1 MGALFRLS
9 LRQLTGKWRLLLLV
23 LLAAL
28 PIGLAVLVSLLL
40 GEDETSN
47 EEFVDTLLDAL
58 LIGAV
63 MPIISLVLA
72 TALFGNEVEDQ
83 TLNYL
88 VLRPVPRYQIVL
100 AKFSAA
106 LAIGLPL
113 VVLSG
118 VIASWLGGSGELGS
132 KIVLL
137 DSDGV
142 AIGAV
147 GIALLLGFVAYT
159 ALFTW
164 AGLMSTNALPF
175 ALVYVILWE
184 GVISS
189 FLGGIRYLSVRGY
202 TLGLVH
208 GLDDVSFADL
218 SGRAI
223 ELPAALI
230 GVAAV
235 TIGFF
240 YLTVRRLSQMDV
252 P

>member
-28 PIGLAVLVSLLL
+28 PIGLAVLVALSL

-58 LIGAV
+58 LIGGV

-88 VLRPVPRYQIVL
+88 TLRPVPRYQIVVAKL
-100 AKFSAA
+100 AAA
-106 LAIGLPL
+106 LMIGLPL
-113 VVLSG
+113 IVLSG
-118 VIASWLGGSGELGS
+118 VIATWLGTGSIGA
-132 KIVLL
+132 KIVVL
-137 DSDGV
+137 DSTPRAV
-142 AIGAV
+142 AAV
-147 GIALLLGFVAYT
+147 GIALFLGSVAYT
-159 ALFTW
+159 SLFTW
-164 AGLMSTNALPF
+164 AGLMSSRALPY
-175 ALVYVILWE
+175 ALVYVVLWE
-184 GVISS
+184 GVVSS

-202 TLGLVH
+202 TLGIVH
-208 GLDDVSFADL
+208 GLDDASFADL
-218 SGRAI
+218 SSRAI
-223 ELPAALI
+223 ELPAALL

-235 TIGFF
+235 TFGFF
-240 YLTVRRLSQMDV
+240 YLATRRLNDMDV

>member
-28 PIGLAVLVSLLL
+28 PVGLAVLVTLSL

-58 LIGAV
+58 LIGGV

-88 VLRPVPRYQIVL
+88 TLRPVPRYQIVVAKL
-100 AKFSAA
+100 AAA
-106 LAIGLPL
+106 LVIGLPL
-113 VVLSG
+113 IVLSG
-118 VIASWLGGSGELGS
+118 VIAAWLGAGSIGSNIAVLDSPPRAIAAIGLALFLGS
-132 KIVLL
+132 
-137 DSDGV
+137 
-142 AIGAV
+142 
-147 GIALLLGFVAYT
+147 VAYT
-159 ALFTW
+159 SLFTW
-164 AGLMSTNALPF
+164 AGLMSTRALPY
-175 ALVYVILWE
+175 ALVYVVLWE
-184 GVISS
+184 GVVSS

-218 SGRAI
+218 SSRAI
-223 ELPAALI
+223 EFSAALV